1 MSPEQLRIFADHQNS
16 ELATGAA
23 TASALRQAA
32 DEIERLQAARAEK
45 RGKLREDAATALRK
59 SAEAIERLQTEIRE
73 ERGKGPTREEVAR
86 IIDLPAWETRD
97 RIYSFPDA
105 VTEWVDRHV
114 APSLAKADAILAL
127 FQKDKSL

>member
-1 MSPEQLRIFADHQNS
+1 MSPENK
-16 ELATGAA
+16 
-23 TASALRQAA
+23 ALVEALIP
-32 DEIERLQAARAEK
+32 DYGERSIARLYPETLEALLQAARA
-45 RGKLREDAATALRK
+45 
-59 SAEAIERLQTEIRE
+59 E

-86 IIDLPAWETRD
+86 IIDPPAWETRD